1 MRSEVVVSPDSTATN
16 DAAVVTFDVRPVPKP
31 ERHPRIHEL
40 LDGLAPG
47 EALRLVADHEP
58 VHLRNELERLRPNE
72 IIWDSRGPD
81 GDAFTVF
88 ITQRVRLVDARPLI
102 EAGEEP
108 FETIMAA
115 VAELG
120 DDEDLVVAAPFEPT
134 PLEGVLGSQG
144 FAFEVNEVQPGHW
157 RVLFHREG

>member
-1 MRSEVVVSPDSTATN
+1 MSADSTTDTPYAETI
-16 DAAVVTFDVRPVPKP
+16 DVRTIPKP
-31 ERHPRIHEL
+31 ERHPRIHAI

-47 EALRLVADHEP
+47 EILELVADHEP

-72 IIWDSRGPD
+72 IGWASGDMGPER
-81 GDAFTVF
+81 FSVLL
-88 ITQRVRLVDARPLI
+88 TQKVRLVDARPII
-102 EAGEEP
+102 ERGEEP

-120 DDEDLVVAAPFEPT
+120 DEDLVVAAPFEPT

-144 FAFEVNEVQPGHW
+144 FMFDVNEVQPGHW
-157 RVLFHREG
+157 RVRFYQEA